1 MRVGGPGF
9 GQHARERIAL
19 ARLDDHPTVVKVR
32 RDAATRGGDGPA
44 DGVTGTLSAADLR
57 TLAFACGADDVGFVS
72 LDRPELADQVAD
84 IRAAFPRAV
93 AAISFVCRMN
103 REPIRSPARSVANL
117 EFHSTNHHVDDVA
130 RAIVARL
137 EATGIGAM
145 NAAVGFPM
153 ETARFPQKMWV
164 VSHKPVAVAA
174 GLGMMGI
181 HRNVIHPKFGN
192 FILLGTVLVDRP
204 IDEESQPIDYNPCL
218 SCKLC
223 VAACPV
229 GAIKTDGAFNAS
241 ACLTHNYREFMSGF
255 TDWVEQVVESRDAAD
270 YRRRVTDQESVSMW
284 QSLGYN
290 PNYKAAYCLA
300 VCPAGEDVIGPYLAD
315 RGAFAAATLKPLTE
329 KSETIYVVADSDAE
343 DHVRKKF
350 PHKTS
355 KRVGGVRPTNCASF
369 LSGLHVVF
377 QAGRAKDLD
386 AVYHFTFTGA
396 ESLQA
401 TVTIRDQRLDVKP
414 GLVGR
419 ADCAV
424 TADAA
429 TWTGFLRKERNIV
442 WAILRRRVKVRGPL
456 SLLTAFGR
464 CFPS

>member
-1 MRVGGPGF
+1 MVKL
-9 GQHARERIAL
+9 E
-19 ARLDDHPTVVKVR
+19 DHPTVIGHR
-32 RDAATRGGDGPA
+32 RRLAEGAGA
-44 DGVTGTLSAADLR
+44 DQPGNPRPLVASDLR
-57 TLAFACGADDVGFVS
+57 TLAIECGADDVGFVS
-72 LDRPELADQVAD
+72 LDRPELSDQLTD
-84 IRAAFPRAV
+84 IRHAFPAAR

-103 REPIRSPARSVANL
+103 REPVRSPARSVANL
-117 EFHSTNHHVDDVA
+117 EFHATTHHVDAVA

-137 EATGIGAM
+137 DAQGVRAL
-145 NAAVGFPM
+145 NASAGFPM
-153 ETARFPQKMWV
+153 ETARFPDKMWV

-192 FILLGTVLVDRP
+192 FILLGTVLVDRA
-204 IDEESQPIDYNPCL
+204 IDEESRPIDYNPCL

-229 GAIKTDGAFNAS
+229 GAIRPDGGFNPS

-315 RGAFAAATLKPLTE
+315 RGGFATATLKPLTD
-329 KSETIYVVADSDAE
+329 KVETIYVVADSDAE
-343 DHVRKKF
+343 DHVTRKF
-350 PHKTS
+350 PHKKP
-355 KRVGGVRPTNCASF
+355 KRVGGVRPVDCGNF
-369 LSGLHVVF
+369 IRGLHVVF
-377 QAGRAKDLD
+377 QPGRAKGLD

-396 ESLQA
+396 ESLEA
-401 TVTIRDQRLDVKP
+401 TVAIRDQRVDVTP

-442 WAILRRRVKVRGPL
+442 WAILRRQVRVRGPL
-456 SLLTAFGR
+456 RLLTAFGR

>member
-1 MRVGGPGF
+1 M
-9 GQHARERIAL
+9 
-19 ARLDDHPTVVKVR
+19 ARLDDHPTVMKVR
-32 RDAATRGGDGPA
+32 REAAGRAVEGASGDLAGPLA
-44 DGVTGTLSAADLR
+44 AADLR
-57 TLAFACGADDVGFVS
+57 ALAVECGADDVGFVS

-103 REPIRSPARSVANL
+103 REPVRSPARSAANL
-117 EFHSTNHHVDDVA
+117 EFHATTHHVDDVA
-130 RAIVARL
+130 RAIVQRL
-137 EATGIGAM
+137 ESAGVGAM
-145 NAAVGFPM
+145 NAATGFPM
-153 ETARFPQKMWV
+153 ETSRFPRKMWV

-204 IDEESQPIDYNPCL
+204 IDEESVPIDYNPCL

-229 GAIKTDGAFNAS
+229 GAIKPDGGFNPS

-284 QSLGYN
+284 QSLSYN

-300 VCPAGEDVIGPYLAD
+300 VCPAGEEVIGPYLAD
-315 RGAFAAATLKPLTE
+315 RGGFAASTLKPLTE
-329 KSETIYVVADSDAE
+329 KVETIYVVADSDAE
-343 DHVRKKF
+343 DYVTRKF
-350 PHKTS
+350 PHKRS
-355 KRVGGVRPTNCASF
+355 KRVGGVRPTDCASF
-369 LSGLHVVF
+369 LDGLHVVF
-377 QAGRAKDLD
+377 QAGRAKDLS

-429 TWTGFLRKERNIV
+429 TWTGFVRKERNIV
-442 WAILRRRVKVRGPL
+442 WAIVRRRVKVRGPL
-456 SLLTAFGR
+456 RLLTAFGR